1 MAIIEAKNVNK
12 TFGKTMVLN
21 NVTLSIMEGEF
32 YGLFGPNGSGKT
44 TLLRIMTGQLEPDSG
59 DVVTSGVS
67 ISDPIEVKSRIGI
80 VPEAETPPTF
90 LTAYETLELT
100 CRLRHLDSY
109 HEKIEYWIAFFD
121 IHDKRDVLCRD
132 LSKGQRQKVML
143 AAAFIHEPRVLF
155 LDEPFINL
163 DPIFQRRVRE
173 YLLSL
178 LGEGRTIFMSTHI
191 LEIAERLCTRIGVL
205 RKGELI
211 EQGTLDQLRT
221 AENENLEDVFL
232 RVIEEGITLNV

>member
-12 TFGKTMVLN
+12 SFGKTEVLK
-21 NVTLSIMEGEF
+21 NVTLTIEEGEF
-32 YGLFGPNGSGKT
+32 YGLFGPNGAGKT

-59 DVVTSGVS
+59 DVITSGVS

-100 CRLRHLDSY
+100 CRLRHLVNY
-109 HEKIEYWIAFFD
+109 REKIEYWIDFFD

-143 AAAFIHEPRVLF
+143 AAAFIHEPSVLF

-205 RKGELI
+205 HKGELI

-221 AENENLEDVFL
+221 NVNENLEDVFL
-232 RVIEEGITLNV
+232 RVIEEGMTLNV

>member
-1 MAIIEAKNVNK
+1 
-12 TFGKTMVLN
+12 
-21 NVTLSIMEGEF
+21 
-32 YGLFGPNGSGKT
+32 
-44 TLLRIMTGQLEPDSG
+44 LRIMTGQLEPDSG
-59 DVVTSGVS
+59 DVITSGVS

-100 CRLRHLDSY
+100 CRLRHLVNY
-109 HEKIEYWIAFFD
+109 REKIEFWIDFFD

-143 AAAFIHEPRVLF
+143 AAAFIHEPSVLF

-205 RKGELI
+205 HKGELI

-221 AENENLEDVFL
+221 NVNENLEDVFL
-232 RVIEEGITLNV
+232 RVIEEGMTLNV